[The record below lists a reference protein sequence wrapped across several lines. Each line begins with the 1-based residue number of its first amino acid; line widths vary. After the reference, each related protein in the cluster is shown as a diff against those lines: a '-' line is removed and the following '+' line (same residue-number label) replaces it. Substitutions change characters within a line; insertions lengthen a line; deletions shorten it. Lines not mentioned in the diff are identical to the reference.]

1 MLLEPGQRIGAY
13 EILELLGT
21 GGMGEVYRAR
31 DNRLGR
37 LVAIKIVS
45 ESLRSDRAA
54 TERLEREARLAS
66 SLNHPAIVTV
76 YDIGEVDGRPFI
88 VMELIDGQS
97 LSSRLATGPMT
108 TRDAVNVACQVA
120 DGLAAAHE
128 AGVVHRDLKPQ
139 NIMLTADLR
148 AKVVDFGLSKSALAA
163 PAPDDETATQ
173 HELTGAH
180 TLLGSVGYM
189 APEQVSGPTV
199 TFSADQFALGVVLYE
214 SLTGRRPFKRDT
226 TIQTLAAI
234 VEDEPTPILELCP
247 SALPQLVT
255 VLERCLAKHPAQR
268 YASTRDLARD
278 LRDVRDIVASSR
290 RAMPSVLLP
299 GRRRFRRAAAVMI
312 LALIVVGTVSFSLWT
327 VTRRKDDA
335 PIWFRQV
342 AVLPFACGNAK
353 PEDQVFCDGLVET
366 LTSDLSELQRFDAR
380 LRVISQAVTLREMPS
395 DRVSADNARR
405 MLGATM
411 SLTGGMQRSV
421 SGIRVTLQRAD
432 VPAGRARSIDIPAG
446 QEATLQSALVTTAA
460 GLLDVDLVPDA
471 RAAIGEGSTNVP
483 GASEAYVLGRGYL
496 HRSVEDARNADRA
509 VDALTRAVSAD
520 PRFAA
525 AHLALCE
532 AYWREFAQKRDEA
545 LVERAKASCRA
556 ANQIDDHLAPVY
568 VAFAMIARG
577 LPGRSEEAI
586 QYASQAVALDPSNSD
601 ARHELG
607 LSYEAAKQRDNA
619 VAAYRAGLQARPDDS
634 LLGNDL
640 CRVYLVGEQWKD
652 AEAQCRKAAAL
663 TPDSTR
669 SLNNLGVALLK
680 LQRSEEAY
688 TKFRRSMEIRPTY
701 QAASNLGYY
710 LYDQG
715 RYAEAA
721 REYEKAARLN
731 ASNTEVWRSLGAALY
746 WAPGERPKSTAAY
759 ERVIALAETARGANP
774 RDPKLLGQLADAYS
788 LLGRVRE
795 ARATLEA
802 VERLSPADN
811 QVLFLVASVRE
822 QLGERAEALA
832 ALQRAIAAGYPR
844 DLVDRSPFLAEL
856 QKDDRYVRLIAK

>member
-1 MLLEPGQRIGAY
+1 MLLEPGQRFGAY
-13 EILELLGT
+13 EILELLGE

-31 DNRLGR
+31 DDRLGR
-37 LVAIKIVS
+37 FVAIKIVS
-45 ESLRSDRAA
+45 AHFQSDRAA

-88 VMELIDGQS
+88 VMELINGQP
-97 LSSRLATGPMT
+97 LSSRLAAGPMK
-108 TRDAVNVACQVA
+108 TRDAVNVVWQVA

-128 AGVVHRDLKPQ
+128 AGIVHRDLKPQ
-139 NIMLTADLR
+139 NVMLTADLR
-148 AKVVDFGLSKSALAA
+148 AKIVDFGLSKSGPVSCA
-163 PAPDDETATQ
+163 PEDETATQ
-173 HELTGAH
+173 HELTSAH
-180 TLLGSVGYM
+180 TLLGTVAYM
-189 APEQVSGPTV
+189 APEQVSGQAV
-199 TFSADQFALGVVLYE
+199 TFAADQFALGVLLYE
-214 SLTGRRPFKRDT
+214 SLTGRRAFKRDT

-247 SALPQLVT
+247 SVPPQVVT

-278 LRDVRDIVASSR
+278 LKDVRDVASNR
-290 RAMPSVLLP
+290 RAMPPVLLP
-299 GRRRFRRAAAVMI
+299 GRRRFRRAAAVMF
-312 LALIVVGTVSFSLWT
+312 LALIVVGAVSVSLWNAA
-327 VTRRKDDA
+327 RRRNTTLMS
-335 PIWFRQV
+335 FRQV
-342 AVLPFACGNAK
+342 AVLPFACGNA
-353 PEDQVFCDGLVET
+353 DQVFCDGLVET
-366 LTSDLSELQRFDAR
+366 LTSGLSALQRFDAA
-380 LRVISQAVTLREMPS
+380 LRVISQAVVLRELPG
-395 DRVSADNARR
+395 DRVSADSVRR
-405 MLGATM
+405 TLGATM
-411 SLTGGMQRSV
+411 SLTGGVERSA
-421 SGIRVTLQRAD
+421 SGIHVTVKRAD

-446 QEATLQSALVTTAA
+446 QEATLQRALVTAA
-460 GLLDVDLVPDA
+460 ADVLDVDLVPDA
-471 RAAIGEGSTNVP
+471 RAAIGAGGTNVP
-483 GASEAYVLGRGYL
+483 GASESYVLGRGYL
-496 HRSVEDARNADRA
+496 HRSAEDARNTDRA
-509 VDALTRAVSAD
+509 VDALTLAVSAD

-525 AHLALCE
+525 AHLALCG
-532 AYWREFAQKRDEA
+532 AYWRQFEQSRDDA

-556 ANQIDDHLAPVY
+556 ANQIDDQFAPVY
-568 VAFAMIARG
+568 VAFATIARG
-577 LPGRSEEAI
+577 LPGRGEEAI

-607 LSYEAAKQRDNA
+607 LAYEAAKQRDNA

-634 LLGNDL
+634 LLSNDL
-640 CRVYLVGEQWKD
+640 CRAYLIGEQWKD
-652 AEAQCRKAAAL
+652 AEVQCRKAAEL

-701 QAASNLGYY
+701 QSASNLGYY

-731 ASNTEVWRSLGAALY
+731 ASSIEVWRSLGAALY
-746 WAPGERPKSTAAY
+746 WAPGERMKSRAAY
-759 ERVIALAETARGANP
+759 ERVIELAETARGANP
-774 RDPKLLGQLADAYS
+774 HDPTLLGQLADAYS

-802 VERLSPADN
+802 VERLSPPDN

-822 QLGERAEALA
+822 QLGDRTEALA
-832 ALQRAIAAGYPR
+832 ALERAIASGYPR

-856 QKDDRYVRLIAK
+856 RKDDRYVRLIAR